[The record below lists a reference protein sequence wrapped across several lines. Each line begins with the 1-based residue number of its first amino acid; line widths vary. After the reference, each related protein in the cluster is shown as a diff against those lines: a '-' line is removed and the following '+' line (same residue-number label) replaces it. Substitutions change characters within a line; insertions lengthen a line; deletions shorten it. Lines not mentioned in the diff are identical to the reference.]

1 MAYWK
6 VKKNYG
12 KLENLNKMW
21 TSVSNNVSVLI
32 VPVKAINRE
41 TEYVETLCYLCRN
54 FVNLKLFELEVYFRN

>member
-1 MAYWK
+1 
-6 VKKNYG
+6 
-12 KLENLNKMW
+12 MW